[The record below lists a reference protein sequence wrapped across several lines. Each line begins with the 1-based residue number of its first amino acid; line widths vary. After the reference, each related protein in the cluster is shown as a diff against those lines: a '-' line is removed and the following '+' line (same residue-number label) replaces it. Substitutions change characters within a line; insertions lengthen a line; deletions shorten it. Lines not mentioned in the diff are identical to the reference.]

1 MLPRDSTAGDHV
13 HSAKLSR
20 SAVHSK
26 CSGEMGERSHNQ
38 VQGLPP
44 PPYDTL
50 HDQGEMIYTAVE
62 RLDLLIS

>member
-1 MLPRDSTAGDHV
+1 MSIQRNSHAVQCTAN
-13 HSAKLSR
+13 A
-20 SAVHSK
+20 
-26 CSGEMGERSHNQ
+26 SGEMGERSHNQ

-62 RLDLLIS
+62 RLAGADPGVILRG

>member
-1 MLPRDSTAGDHV
+1 MRMHA
-13 HSAKLSR
+13 HSAKLSGQ
-20 SAVHSK
+20 
-26 CSGEMGERSHNQ
+26 CNGEMGEISHNQ

-44 PPYDTL
+44 PPYNTL